1 MFECSLGV
9 NQWFINLKYFIS
21 RTEFL
26 SQVTQEKVLVGLRK
40 ENLSSHQFVHRSLLS
55 WENCIRI
62 ENPEN
67 MIVT

>member
-26 SQVTQEKVLVGLRK
+26 SQVTQEKVLLALRK
-40 ENLSSHQFVHRSLLS
+40 EKSQFTSICTDPFIMGEL
-55 WENCIRI
+55 
-62 ENPEN
+62 
-67 MIVT
+67 